1 MSRHKR
7 FRPASRTAK
16 QSAVCRLSRCSRR
29 AGVWVNQR
37 GLGLINLINLQF
49 RCLGFRGIV
58 PNSGESN
65 GKEHRQ

>member
-16 QSAVCRLSRCSRR
+16 QSAVCRLSRRSRR

-37 GLGLINLINLQF
+37 GLGLINLQF